1 MEFGKKHVLIWGSIF
16 LLLVGLVLAI
26 RQLYVMFAVLALLA
40 PVSYLLSRNT
50 LSSLAVRR
58 EAPGLMKEGQQRR
71 VRLTVTNTG
80 VRRRYFFTISDRLPD
95 GIEVVGEAEGR
106 TLVPSLAS
114 DEEFTF
120 EYVLRA
126 SRRGVFEIGPAV
138 LGHSD
143 LIGMF
148 SFDREIGRRDE
159 LVVHPTPVQIPR
171 VWTRVASLRAPERPR
186 RRFRGEGTELYGTR
200 PFVPG
205 DDLRR
210 VDWNATARRGQLIV
224 REYERAEA
232 TDAAIV
238 LDLQRAVHHSDG
250 SDATIERA
258 VKLAASVAAQLLERG
273 SSVGL
278 VAATEEEDWSVARSA
293 SPRQSPKIMDALARV
308 QANSREP
315 FRETVTSHLPY
326 LPGGGMAIIISPRLD
341 EEALGIA
348 SGLIDRGHLVSWMIV
363 EALGQ
368 PRPGRGEM
376 EPDQLAARLA
386 DRGVDTWTV
395 GSGRELSLS
404 MRRARRGS

>member
-1 MEFGKKHVLIWGSIF
+1 MEFGKKHILIWGSIF

-40 PVSYLLSRNT
+40 PVSYLLSRDT
-50 LSSLAVRR
+50 LDALDVRR

-71 VRLTVTNTG
+71 VRLTVVNTG
-80 VRRRYFFTISDRLPD
+80 VRRRFFFTIRDALPD
-95 GIEVVGEAEGR
+95 GIEAVDEGDGT

-114 DEEFTF
+114 EEEFGF
-120 EYVLRA
+120 DYVLQA
-126 SRRGVFEIGPAV
+126 NRRGVFELGPATFR
-138 LGHSD
+138 HSD

-148 SFDREIGRRDE
+148 SFDRRIGETDE
-159 LVVHPTPVQIPR
+159 LVVHPTPVTIPK

-186 RRFRGEGTELYGTR
+186 RRFRGEGSELYGTR

-232 TDAAIV
+232 TDATIV
-238 LDLQRAVHHSDG
+238 LDLQRSVHLGEGD
-250 SDATIERA
+250 DATVERA

-278 VAATEEEDWSVARSA
+278 VAADVEDHSVPPSA
-293 SPRQSPKIMDALARV
+293 APQQSAKIMDALARV
-308 QANSREP
+308 QPLSTYPLQAVVGE
-315 FRETVTSHLPY
+315 HLPY
-326 LPGGGMAIIISPRLD
+326 LPSGGMAVVISPRLD
-341 EEALGIA
+341 EQPLAIA
-348 SGLIDRGHLVSWMIV
+348 ADLLDRGHSVSWMTV
-363 EALGQ
+363 EALGER
-368 PRPGRGEM
+368 RPGPGEI
-376 EPDQLAARLA
+376 EAHQLAARLI
-386 DRGVDTWTV
+386 DRGVDAWTV
-395 GSGRELSLS
+395 APGMELSVS